1 MKLNDKRQFNFI
13 ETSIERNGTWRKTN
27 TYEQLQ
33 TCCVFLWNNSR
44 MHPHDAMP
52 PNDEAVVVAE
62 VVVEVN
68 TILQHPGEPKDAA
81 WLRQHQR
88 LVLRSSD
95 WEYMAEG
102 GRHVLFSYAPSSSD
116 DATPL
121 WDPKRKDNRHHHHHH
136 QQQEEAISLEP
147 HPHWLMRWNKHDLMQ
162 AASLFQSGSVLL
174 EQDART
180 RTTSSKSSRNS
191 TTNSTS
197 LLDHV
202 RDLVVPALSPY
213 VDVPVHSWTWTLVA
227 ATESSSLPSQRSS
240 VKPWCALA
248 HALYTQAVTSGKIP
262 AHRQRPGEWTL
273 FQKQGRGNEPSNQP
287 ERTVTVELWYDYRRP
302 LWSST
307 NLCHTTPKNSSLF
320 TMSSCSTFWSVELKP
335 KAGYRPYSP
344 LIHPHHRIKYTAS
357 RFQLLQR
364 QKQQQ
369 QQQPQQ
375 PQGST
380 STRAPPPATTTTT
393 TNGSRY
399 DPQKLFSNNRAQ
411 IRQALDD
418 LRDCPGNNLR
428 MWRGGTP
435 TNNTRSN
442 KNRENHS
449 GAKDTPH
456 ALPLPLAPREEDAT
470 PPHTPE
476 DDDDHVSRVLAI
488 VAEILVRE
496 PWLSKLL
503 TLQELDWIDAD
514 GAILLYRHLLSLLA
528 TPSLDDL
535 LEEDVS
541 AAVERYA
548 QQLINQLVAGDRN
561 SDPGWFPETTTHT
574 SHPNVA
580 QSLSSSSFVPPP
592 NDSSCWLEH
601 NPPKLVKHCPIPFP
615 HHLQQQQHR
624 PPLDSS
630 SKSSSTTETHG
641 TRALHALLCLIQD
654 LYDNDKSRQPSQQQ
668 RDPKVL
674 DQAYAKCLEWIGQ
687 LGVAETVYLLQVW
700 LFSLAMCDVSCFV
713 RLHMFPATA
722 TAAAATHCSND
733 DDDDASGF
741 RLDGLPAHESLQTN
755 ERPGWLYY
763 APPPTRNGKAPNDQK
778 PSTSTTRHN
787 DNHHQGWWI
796 AYSIKAID
804 CDAKPAHKLATR
816 QSKEDLFK
824 GLG

>member
-1 MKLNDKRQFNFI
+1 
-13 ETSIERNGTWRKTN
+13 
-27 TYEQLQ
+27 
-33 TCCVFLWNNSR
+33 
-44 MHPHDAMP
+44 MP
-52 PNDEAVVVAE
+52 PSDEAVVE
-62 VVVEVN
+62 VEVDA
-68 TILQHPGEPKDAA
+68 ILPHPGEPKDAA
-81 WLRQHQR
+81 WQRRQQR
-88 LVLRSSD
+88 LELRSSD

-102 GRHVLFSYAPSSSD
+102 GRHVLFSYVPSSSD

-121 WDPKRKDNRHHHHHH
+121 WDPKRKDNR
-136 QQQEEAISLEP
+136 QQQEDAVSWEP
-147 HPHWLMRWNKHDLMQ
+147 QQHWLMRWNKHDLMQ
-162 AASLFQSGSVLL
+162 AASLFHSGSVLL

-180 RTTSSKSSRNS
+180 RTTSSKSSHNS
-191 TTNSTS
+191 TTSRRS

-227 ATESSSLPSQRSS
+227 ATELSSSPSSQRSS
-240 VKPWCALA
+240 VTPWCALA
-248 HALYTQAVTSGKIP
+248 HALYTQAVNSGKIP

-273 FQKQGRGNEPSNQP
+273 FHDKQEEEEEGRGGGNEPRNPP
-287 ERTVTVELWYDYRRP
+287 ERTVTVDLLYDYRRP

-307 NLCHTTPKNSSLF
+307 LSHTTPQNSSLF
-320 TMSSCSTFWSVELKP
+320 SMSSCSTFWSVELKP

-364 QKQQQ
+364 QKQ
-369 QQQPQQ
+369 
-375 PQGST
+375 PQGSS
-380 STRAPPPATTTTT
+380 STRVPPPATTTTT
-393 TNGSRY
+393 TNWSRY
-399 DPQKLFSNNRAQ
+399 DPQNLFSNNRAQ

-428 MWRGGTP
+428 IWRTIP
-435 TNNTRSN
+435 NTNRSN
-442 KNRENHS
+442 VDNHS
-449 GAKDTPH
+449 RAEDTPH
-456 ALPLPLAPREEDAT
+456 ALPLPLAPREEDPT
-470 PPHTPE
+470 SSHTPE
-476 DDDDHVSRVLAI
+476 DDDDISRVLAI

-514 GAILLYRHLLSLLA
+514 GAILMYRHLLSLL
-528 TPSLDDL
+528 TPPSV
-535 LEEDVS
+535 EEDAS

-548 QQLINQLVAGDRN
+548 QQLMNQLVACDGN
-561 SDPGWFPETTTHT
+561 SDPERFPENTTHT
-574 SHPNVA
+574 SHPNLA
-580 QSLSSSSFVPPP
+580 QSLSSSFVPPP
-592 NDSSCWLEH
+592 DDSSSWLEH

-615 HHLQQQQHR
+615 HHLQQQQR

-630 SKSSSTTETHG
+630 SKSSSSTDTHG
-641 TRALHALLCLIQD
+641 TRALLALLCLIQD
-654 LYDNDKSRQPSQQQ
+654 SYDDNKSRQPSQQPQEQQQ
-668 RDPKVL
+668 RDAKVL
-674 DQAYAKCLEWIGQ
+674 DQAYAECLEWIGQ

-722 TAAAATHCSND
+722 TATAATHCSND
-733 DDDDASGF
+733 DDNNDDDDVSGF
-741 RLDGLPAHESLQTN
+741 RGGGFPGHESLQTN

-763 APPPTRNGKAPNDQK
+763 APPLTKNDTAPNGE
-778 PSTSTTRHN
+778 SSSTRTRTSTTRHD
-787 DNHHQGWWI
+787 DNNKQGWWI

-816 QSKEDLFK
+816 QAKEDLYK